1 MVTRPYSNIT
11 VGSRSAPGEHRQLR
25 IADGLLKASPLFR
38 EEGGGLELREY
49 DVAVQMQLSI
59 LATKGAV
66 CFSVGNNRERFDSS
80 ANPKLL
86 VAASR
91 LDTSIVLELSG

>member
-1 MVTRPYSNIT
+1 MGCSKRRPSFA
-11 VGSRSAPGEHRQLR
+11 RR
-25 IADGLLKASPLFR
+25 
-38 EEGGGLELREY
+38 GGGLELREY